1 MSSTATLLAPLRRV
15 LFAQDC
21 VLCAAASGD
30 SLVCADCAADLPQ
43 LDTACPQCA
52 EPSPDNQLCGA
63 CMVEPPA
70 FDRTIAAWRY
80 AFPLDRLVQA
90 LKYGGRLALADWFG
104 NALAA
109 RLGTPT
115 IDLVIPLPLHERR
128 LRVRGFN
135 QAIEIARRIATQQRL
150 QLAPRA
156 LVRVRDTPAQ
166 MGLPHDARSRNVR
179 DAFACPAPL
188 AGTRI
193 ALVDDVMT
201 TGATLNEAAKALKHA
216 GAVHVENWVVARAT
230 SHVAS
235 F

>member
-1 MSSTATLLAPLRRV
+1 MSSTAAFLAPLRRA

-30 SLVCADCAADLPQ
+30 SLVCTDCAVGLPQ
-43 LDTACPQCA
+43 LASACPQCA
-52 EPSPDNQLCGA
+52 EPSPDNHLCGA
-63 CMVEPPA
+63 CLVESPA

-104 NALAA
+104 STLAT
-109 RLGTPT
+109 RIGLPT
-115 IDLVIPLPLHERR
+115 VDLIIPLPLHERR
-128 LRVRGFN
+128 LRTRGFN
-135 QAIEIARRIATQQRL
+135 QAVEIARRIARL
-150 QLAPRA
+150 HRRRLITDA

-166 MGLPHDARSRNVR
+166 MALPHDARSRNVR
-179 DAFACPAPL
+179 DAFACTASL
-188 AGTRI
+188 AGARI

-201 TGATLNEAAKALKHA
+201 TGATLNEAARALKHA

-230 SHVAS
+230 SREAS